1 MEVAPERFELKPVS
15 EMGRMPPDSPVKSYS
30 SQGAAED
37 PEVAELSAAVD
48 EDHQSQ
54 VTAPAS
60 STSSL
65 PIFPIGIGLLAAMG
79 AVVYFIV
86 SLHGPS
92 PGTRDASRDQPA
104 VITPTLGSEPIKQS
118 SAATTHEKPI
128 LKQEASAVRTVATQ
142 PKLRS
147 SPAKT
152 ITRKDGAP
160 MVLIPAGEFWMGSP
174 DSVPEDDEHPVHR
187 VILDEFYM
195 DKFEVTNRSFNKFVL
210 ERNYRTTADRKGK
223 TWAYINGR
231 WSQTTGANWKTP
243 EAGSS
248 VFDSNRA
255 DHPVVSV
262 SWEDADAYCRWL
274 GKQLPT
280 EAQWEYAARGGTET
294 EYWWGNMLPPR
305 RKVENFADESLKSQY
320 PNRRDPIVIGYDDG
334 YARTA
339 PAGSFDSNPWGLH
352 DVLGNVR
359 EWTADWYDEAHYKT
373 GVTGVLRNPSG
384 PSHGNYRVWRGGSWN
399 DPSESMK
406 AIRVAKREHRGAST
420 SGPDVGFRCVSDAS

>member
-1 MEVAPERFELKPVS
+1 
-15 EMGRMPPDSPVKSYS
+15 MPPDSPVKSYS

-187 VILDEFYM
+187 VVLDEFYM

-210 ERNYRTTADRKGK
+210 ERNYRTTADREGK

-280 EAQWEYAARGGTET
+280 EAQWEYAA
-294 EYWWGNMLPPR
+294 
-305 RKVENFADESLKSQY
+305 
-320 PNRRDPIVIGYDDG
+320 
-334 YARTA
+334 
-339 PAGSFDSNPWGLH
+339 
-352 DVLGNVR
+352 
-359 EWTADWYDEAHYKT
+359 
-373 GVTGVLRNPSG
+373 
-384 PSHGNYRVWRGGSWN
+384 
-399 DPSESMK
+399 
-406 AIRVAKREHRGAST
+406 
-420 SGPDVGFRCVSDAS
+420 